1 MDPRHPEKVLPRIK
15 ELVEQYDKLATKMNK
30 ASLHELA
37 ELERE
42 GIGVVR
48 EICLTAPRLHDAVI
62 QMSNNRRVNVTRQA
76 TEKPVVKENL
86 TTEKPVD
93 KPVKKKPAKKG
104 KK

>member
-62 QMSNNRRVNVTRQA
+62 QMSNNRRVNVTRQV
-76 TEKPVVKENL
+76 TEKPTVKENL
-86 TTEKPVD
+86 TTEKPVE
-93 KPVKKKPAKKG
+93 KLAKKKPAKKG

>member
-15 ELVEQYDKLATKMNK
+15 ELVEHYDKLATKMDK

-76 TEKPVVKENL
+76 TEKPVVKESL
-86 TTEKPVD
+86 TTEE
-93 KPVKKKPAKKG
+93 KPAKKKPTKKG

>member
-37 ELERE
+37 DLERE

-62 QMSNNRRVNVTRQA
+62 QMSNNRRVSVTRQA
-76 TEKPVVKENL
+76 TEKPTVKENK
-86 TTEKPVD
+86 TVEEKPA
-93 KPVKKKPAKKG
+93 KKKPAKKG

>member
-37 ELERE
+37 DLERE

-62 QMSNNRRVNVTRQA
+62 QMSNNRRVSVTRQA
-76 TEKPVVKENL
+76 TEKPTVKENK
-86 TTEKPVD
+86 TVEE
-93 KPVKKKPAKKG
+93 KPAKKKPTKKG